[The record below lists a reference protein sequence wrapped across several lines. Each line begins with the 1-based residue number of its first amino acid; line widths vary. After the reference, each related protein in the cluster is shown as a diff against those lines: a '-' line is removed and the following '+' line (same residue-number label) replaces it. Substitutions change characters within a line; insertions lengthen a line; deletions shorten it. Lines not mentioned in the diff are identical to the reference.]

1 MREVRIRLLWR
12 AQAQF
17 AGYLLAER
25 LGLAP
30 GLRLV
35 CEEVDFACPH
45 VEAVLA
51 GAAPFAVASPAHVIE
66 SRSPERLVML
76 LAIQQRSPL
85 VYVAR
90 KGRLAEGVAGL
101 RGARL
106 AVWPGREDLELRWML
121 GRAGIAEDEVT
132 RVETPDTLAALVAG
146 EADLAQTTCYHE
158 VHEAARVF
166 GPEGFDAFTAEP
178 TGCALLKDGL
188 IADRR
193 LAEQAPELVQAVVE
207 AVLEGWTRAFD
218 DAEAA
223 VAACRAARPE
233 MTEAEHRRQLADI
246 RALALGGATRTQG
259 LGYPDPGHMRR
270 AVAALAE
277 VEGTAPA
284 VALETLVDARF
295 WQRAPERLRRR
306 EWPA

>member
-51 GAAPFAVASPAHVIE
+51 GAARFAVASPAHVIE
-66 SRSPERLVML
+66 SQAPERLVML
-76 LAIQQRSPL
+76 LAIQQQSPL

-90 KGRLAEGVAGL
+90 KGRLAGGLAGL

-121 GRAGIAEDEVT
+121 GRAGIADLQPDGASGCPY
-132 RVETPDTLAALVAG
+132 RSRPPYMLAMTP
-146 EADLAQTTCYHE
+146 
-158 VHEAARVF
+158 
-166 GPEGFDAFTAEP
+166 P
-178 TGCALLKDGL
+178 
-188 IADRR
+188 
-193 LAEQAPELVQAVVE
+193 
-207 AVLEGWTRAFD
+207 
-218 DAEAA
+218 
-223 VAACRAARPE
+223 
-233 MTEAEHRRQLADI
+233 
-246 RALALGGATRTQG
+246 
-259 LGYPDPGHMRR
+259 
-270 AVAALAE
+270 
-277 VEGTAPA
+277 
-284 VALETLVDARF
+284 DARMIPGGTH
-295 WQRAPERLRRR
+295 AVG
-306 EWPA
+306 